1 MELIVWP
8 RLASNSALAPPYIGT
23 DTTPRFKPFL
33 NQSILFLQHQEQWM
47 RVALQKEG
55 LGLLAEEEMVFHQEQ
70 VLASCVGRDCYYVSK
85 LGMWLNW

>member
-1 MELIVWP
+1 
-8 RLASNSALAPPYIGT
+8 
-23 DTTPRFKPFL
+23 
-33 NQSILFLQHQEQWM
+33 M